1 MRIVTDHPASPKQW
15 RGAVAFALDH
25 VVPLL
30 GFASLTIGAFHLPG
44 AWGSVG
50 GWAVAGAATI
60 YVRHLLQPD
69 IDALKQRAQAD
80 RIDLQRARAREMR
93 AVA

>member
-25 VVPLL
+25 AVPLL
-30 GFASLTIGAFHLPG
+30 GFAFLVIGAFHLPG
-44 AWGSVG
+44 VWGAVG
-50 GWAVAGAATI
+50 GWMLAGASTI
-60 YVRHLLQPD
+60 YVRHLLQAD

-80 RIDLQRARAREMR
+80 RIDAQRARAHAMR